1 MDKNGLETAS
11 LADLIDRARGGDP
24 RALSAVFEQCQGY
37 VAVLARANLESW
49 LKAKVDAS
57 DLVQQTMLEA
67 YRAFGEFRGQTSGE
81 WLAWLKT
88 ILRHNAAEYVRHY
101 HVVQKRKAGREV
113 PIGHDSERKDG
124 VFEPFDPRG
133 TPSAIAVERE
143 EALRLADA
151 IAVLPPDYQDVIML
165 RHGQRL
171 PFDEVARRMSR
182 SRPAVQMLWLR
193 AVRKLQE
200 SMAG

>member
-1 MDKNGLETAS
+1 MDENGSDTAS
-11 LADLIDRARGGDP
+11 LGDLIDRARGGDP
-24 RALSAVFEQCQGY
+24 AALGEVFEQCRGY

-81 WLAWLKT
+81 WLAWLRT

-124 VFEPFDPRG
+124 VF
-133 TPSAIAVERE
+133 
-143 EALRLADA
+143 
-151 IAVLPPDYQDVIML
+151 
-165 RHGQRL
+165 
-171 PFDEVARRMSR
+171 
-182 SRPAVQMLWLR
+182 
-193 AVRKLQE
+193 
-200 SMAG
+200 